1 MKKIFV
7 WALMLAVVASAGT
20 LTRSE
25 AYQKITDSLLAGDLD
40 GRSILAMNRLVPGG
54 DVVSDMHGQTFRA
67 PSTSYFFLV
76 DDHFMANWDH
86 PCRYAFVDASTGD
99 MTVYPGDA
107 PVRNSLDMDELFT
120 STVSDGMTR
129 YNEYNLPVLQTDKMF
144 DTGKKLRLNN
154 PTGENYAILLSGGY
168 DQSNNWS
175 RYYGDIYWILTCLK
189 NDYGYTNDHIFVAM
203 SDGTNPAVDQ
213 HAASGYINSDPDI
226 DQDGEQET
234 NYQATT
240 NDGYSPG
247 FTSLVNTL
255 AGITTSDDNLF
266 LFVTDHGGGSGSS
279 SYINLW
285 SGQTLSYQTLKS
297 QLDSIPHSTLGACNE
312 TCYSGGLILAY
323 TGAEN
328 VALATACTAYQNSW
342 ARAGHPYDYD
352 EFTFWWTGAMH
363 GTTAEGHDCTAADT
377 DEDGYVDYQEAFT
390 WAYDHDQQ
398 ISQETPQWYE
408 NPDGFGDTL
417 YLGGLIGGGTG
428 VNINGPFASKDKADR
443 ITVEWSASNTSTL
456 AGFNL
461 YRALPGKEARYQRL
475 NSKPIIG
482 SSPFHYDDL
491 AVVKGQKYTYKLETV
506 ETTGFKSYAGP
517 VVGMAGSGMPTNF
530 ALNVYPNPAH
540 GAVKLDYSIAST
552 SGDTNTRLSVID
564 LSGRTIK
571 ILVNGPV
578 APGSYAMQWD
588 GTDTAGRAVSPGV
601 YICTMNAGGQSLT
614 KRIVFAH

>member
-25 AYQKITDSLLAGDLD
+25 AYQKITDNLLAGDLD
-40 GRSILAMNRLVPGG
+40 GRSILAMNRLVPGS

-86 PCRYAFVDASTGD
+86 PCRYVFVDANTGD
-99 MTVYPGDA
+99 MTVYSGNA
-107 PVRNSLDMDELFT
+107 PVRNWQAMDELFT

-129 YNEYNLPVLQTDKMF
+129 YNEYSLPVLQTEAMVDASKR
-144 DTGKKLRLNN
+144 LRLNN
-154 PTGENYAILLSGGY
+154 PSGENYAILLSGGY
-168 DQSNNWS
+168 NASNNHA

-203 SDGTNPAVDQ
+203 SDGTDPGLDKHIAT
-213 HAASGYINSDPDI
+213 GYENSDPDI
-226 DQDGEQET
+226 DQDGQQET
-234 NYQATT
+234 AYQATT

-255 AGITTSDDNLF
+255 AGIMTSEDNLF

-285 SGQTLSYQTLKS
+285 NGQQLSYQTLKS
-297 QLDSIPHSTLGACNE
+297 QLDSIPHANLSACNE
-312 TCYSGGLILAY
+312 VCYSGGLILAY
-323 TGAEN
+323 EGAEN

-342 ARAGHPYDYD
+342 ARAGHPYDYN

-363 GTTAEGHDCTAADT
+363 GVTPEGHDCTPAD
-377 DEDGYVDYQEAFT
+377 DDLDGYVDMQEAFT
-390 WAYDHDQQ
+390 WAQTHDGQ
-398 ISQETPQWYE
+398 SGETPQWYE

-428 VNINGPFASKDKADR
+428 VNITSINATGKADR
-443 ITVEWSASNTSTL
+443 ITINWAASDTSTL

-461 YRALPGKEARYQRL
+461 YRALPGKESRYERL

-482 SSPFHYDDL
+482 SSPFHYDDF
-491 AVVKGQKYTYKLETV
+491 AVAREQKYMYKLEAV
-506 ETTGFKSYAGP
+506 ETSGMKSYAGP
-517 VVGMAGSGMPTNF
+517 VFGQSGSGLPTNF

-552 SGDTNTRLSVID
+552 FGNTNTRLSVID
-564 LSGRTIK
+564 LSGRTVK